1 MIKEQKE
8 ITALARTYDLLLWII
23 PQLEKFPKSQ
33 RFLLGDRIESR
44 LLEVMDLLIRA
55 AYTKNKTQFLREANL
70 ALEQL
75 RHLVRLVKDL
85 RYLSVKKYE
94 FVSKSINQVG
104 AEIGGWLKSQSG
116 HEKSGQ
122 SL

>member
-8 ITALARTYDLLLWII
+8 ITALTKTYDLLLWIV

-44 LLEVMDLLIRA
+44 LLDIMDLLIRA
-55 AYTKNKTQFLREANL
+55 AYTKDKAQILKDANL

-94 FVSKSINQVG
+94 FASKSINQMG
-104 AEIGGWLKSQSG
+104 AEIGGWLKSQSRP
-116 HEKSGQ
+116 
-122 SL
+122 